1 MAIDRSTYT
10 FNGKTYGKGRL
21 VLAVVE
27 QYVSDNPRLAKAK
40 LEEIF
45 PATLQ
50 GSIGV
55 LSSIEEAEGKYKGK
69 RHFVKSA
76 IKLANATIAVC
87 NQWGSG
93 NIDMFLQ
100 HAIGELG
107 YAVENDSE
115 AEDESSGPSDVFD
128 MAMIVNKINIEL
140 SRIIF
145 ESTDEFNS
153 SEQAKVRPGYGPDK
167 FYLDKIGGAY
177 DSSLQSLIHHILW
190 EKKLYHK
197 FLTKRQLMDVERV
210 IKEEP
215 GSIYKP
221 DLDDESTSEEEF
233 EQDEALEESLDAL
246 YWRVITYVG
255 GELSEFDFFDNSEF
269 EDNGYVESDDD

>member
-233 EQDEALEESLDAL
+233 EQDEALDESLDAL

>member
-190 EKKLYHK
+190 EKKLYHR

>member
-1 MAIDRSTYT
+1 VAIDRSTYT

-233 EQDEALEESLDAL
+233 EQDEALDESLDAL